1 MDVQV
6 AVIRVHLVAE
16 HAAEFELFEDSAQTV
31 QLGGHVIN
39 SALIIFFDRHVEQVA
54 RVGKSAIEVIDGF
67 DNLRQGGAFTAQ
79 ALGVFRLVPD
89 VGVFEFAVYFDE
101 TIMLLIVVKDTP
113 ELTGCARTGP

>member
-1 MDVQV
+1 
-6 AVIRVHLVAE
+6 VAE

-31 QLGGHVIN
+31 QLGSHIIN
-39 SALIIFFDRHVEQVA
+39 GALIIFFDCHVEQVA

-79 ALGVFRLVPD
+79 ALGVFGLVPD
-89 VGVFEFAVYFDE
+89 VRVFELAVYFDE